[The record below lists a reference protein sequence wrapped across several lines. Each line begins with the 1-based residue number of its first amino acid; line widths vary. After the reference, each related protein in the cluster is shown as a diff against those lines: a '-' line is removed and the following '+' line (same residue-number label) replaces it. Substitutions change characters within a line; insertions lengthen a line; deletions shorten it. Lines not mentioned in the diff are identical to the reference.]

1 MSFNVGDRVRVK
13 DNCGCRMEGEE
24 VIITNISDNYG
35 YDFTN
40 DDGASCCEEETY
52 LEDLP
57 GKIQVG
63 DLVILSTGSTTMKVV
78 VISDCSGG
86 NKDEYDYYV
95 ENGYYF
101 HLDQLEKVGAAASPG
116 TINKL
121 NEEPQD
127 MSAIDTLKSAKLDQT
142 TRALRAEML
151 EENNGNVTSYGIAL
165 MNQKNW
171 EANRAAYAKELIAAK
186 KTIANEQL
194 AYNKSV
200 SADEDD
206 E

>member
-13 DNCGCRMEGEE
+13 SSKSCNLRGMEVVITEVSESGKYYSFKTDKGANCFEHEM
-24 VIITNISDNYG
+24 
-35 YDFTN
+35 
-40 DDGASCCEEETY
+40 Y
-52 LEDLP
+52 LEE
-57 GKIQVG
+57 I
-63 DLVILSTGSTTMKVV
+63 
-78 VISDCSGG
+78 
-86 NKDEYDYYV
+86 
-95 ENGYYF
+95 
-101 HLDQLEKVGAAASPG
+101 GAAASPG

-151 EENNGNVTSYGIAL
+151 EENNGDVTSYGIAL